1 MLSLVLISVLA
12 APMPGDAEAARFKA
26 AFERGEALFQ
36 AGDFGAAISNFKEA
50 DRARATPEV
59 AYDLAKCFERLG
71 DEAYTL
77 YYYRLY
83 LRRAPNAPDT
93 LEVAEKVG
101 IVIARLEAEG
111 KGVLELDAPR
121 ADAVTFQGHVYPTPP
136 VAAFLPPGD
145 YVVSAKFPSGE
156 KTMSVQIR
164 TGKTTS
170 VSFEPVQPPM
180 LHLEDAL
187 SADQVAQGVETAPST
202 GPKPLRVAS
211 YVVAAAGLAALAAGA
226 TLGVLANGD
235 KANAQDKSL
244 TIAQAQNA
252 ADAANGKAL
261 GANLL
266 FGVGGAAVVGGAL
279 MFVFS
284 MPEPGMKSGASK

>member
-1 MLSLVLISVLA
+1 
-12 APMPGDAEAARFKA
+12 MPGDAEAARFKA

-36 AGDFGAAISNFKEA
+36 AGDFGAAIANFKEA

-59 AYDLAKCFERLG
+59 AWDLARCFERLG
-71 DEAYTL
+71 DEAFTL

-121 ADAVTFQGHVYPTPP
+121 ADAVTLLGNVYPSPP

-145 YVVSAKFPSGE
+145 YEVSAQFTSGV

-164 TGKTTS
+164 TRKMTT
-170 VSFEPVQPPM
+170 VTFEPVQPPL

-187 SADQVAQGVETAPST
+187 TAEQIAQGVEAAPSP
-202 GPKPLRVAS
+202 GVKPLRVAS
-211 YVVAAAGLAALAAGA
+211 YVVAAAGLAALIAGG

-235 KANAQDKSL
+235 KSDAQDKSL
-244 TIAQAQNA
+244 TVAQAQRA
-252 ADAANGKAL
+252 AQAANGKAL

-266 FGVGGAAVVGGAL
+266 FGIGGAAVAGGAL